1 MKQLCLAFGLMGV
14 VLAGC
19 SSSESPASGSTTA
32 GANSVTAGAGG
43 SAAGQAGA
51 SSTAGANVTGGAGAG
66 GNSSLA
72 GAGTGGS
79 VGGAGAGG
87 MSGAAGS
94 GGAAGGPDGSV
105 KPTLGCNKATTQEL
119 DKWVRFTA
127 TIQATER
134 EYFVR
139 LPKAYDAKKPY
150 RLMFTFP
157 GCTGKGNGAL
167 PLFNAP
173 GADAIFVGPSPD
185 GDCFVYG
192 LDSKDVMFFDAMLK
206 VVEDSYCVDQ
216 NRVFTSGHSSG
227 SWLSNVLGCQRSNIL
242 RGQGNVSGAL
252 PGLDQSK
259 CLTQGI
265 AGMFIH
271 DQNDPENDIS
281 GGIKARDRLLKLN
294 GCSTE
299 TKPITPTP
307 CVEYQG
313 CKAGYPVVWC
323 QTSGQ
328 GHSRQD
334 GLTVPAIY
342 NFFAQF

>member
-1 MKQLCLAFGLMGV
+1 MERLHFWIGLGV
-14 VLAGC
+14 ALLGGC
-19 SSSESPASGSTTA
+19 TSSESPTDSPA
-32 GANSVTAGAGG
+32 TAGAGG
-43 SAAGQAGA
+43 GAGATGGGVTQAGA
-51 SSTAGANVTGGAGAG
+51 SSTAGSNASGAG
-66 GNSSLA
+66 GAA
-72 GAGTGGS
+72 GNAS
-79 VGGAGAGG
+79 Q
-87 MSGAAGS
+87 AGS
-94 GGAAGGPDGSV
+94 GGAPGGMGSGGGAGISGGGANGGGGPDTSMKPSTGCS
-105 KPTLGCNKATTQEL
+105 KPTTQAL
-119 DKWVRFTA
+119 NQWVRYTT

-139 LPKAYDAKKPY
+139 LPKTYDAAKPY

-192 LDSKDVMFFDAMLK
+192 LDSKDVQFFDDMLMT
-206 VVEDSYCVDQ
+206 VEGNYCVDQ

-242 RGQGNVSGAL
+242 RAQGNVSGAL

-259 CLTQGI
+259 CLTQSI
-265 AGMFIH
+265 AGIFIH
-271 DQNDPENDIS
+271 DQDDPENNIS

-294 GCSTE
+294 GCGTE
-299 TKPITPTP
+299 TKPVEPSP

-323 QTSGQ
+323 QTAGQ

-334 GLTVPAIY
+334 NLTVPAIY
-342 NFFAQF
+342 NFFAGF